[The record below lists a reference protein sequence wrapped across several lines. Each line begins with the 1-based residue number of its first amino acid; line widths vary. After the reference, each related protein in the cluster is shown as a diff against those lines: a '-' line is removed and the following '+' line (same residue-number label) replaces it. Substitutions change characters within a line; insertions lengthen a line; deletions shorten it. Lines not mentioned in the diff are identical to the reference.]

1 MKREE
6 DEVDEVDEDE
16 DENAVALCYLLANI
30 EVQSEKQRTIFLF
43 RYFRI

>member
-6 DEVDEVDEDE
+6 DEVDEDDE